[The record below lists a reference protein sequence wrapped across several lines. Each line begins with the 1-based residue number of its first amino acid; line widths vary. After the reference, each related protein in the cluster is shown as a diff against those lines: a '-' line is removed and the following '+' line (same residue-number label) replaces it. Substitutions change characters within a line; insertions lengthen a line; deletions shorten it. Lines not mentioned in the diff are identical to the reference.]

1 MRAMG
6 IAPERRTLVELKAVD
21 ATYPLYGA
29 VALEP
34 EQDLQAALALRDGR
48 WGAAADPVL
57 LQQLGLKIGDTIR
70 IGDLDY
76 AVRATVA
83 REPDRVTSLFSFGP
97 RLMVAQ
103 ASVAQTGLVQPGSL
117 VQWHRSEE
125 HTSEL
130 QSLKRI
136 SYAGFCL

>member
-57 LQQLGLKIGDTIR
+57 LQQLGLEIGDTIR
-70 IGDLDY
+70 VGDLDY

-97 RLMVAQ
+97 RLLVADATSAERHVGQ
-103 ASVAQTGLVQPGSL
+103 EGVQTG
-117 VQWHRSEE
+117 
-125 HTSEL
+125 
-130 QSLKRI
+130 
-136 SYAGFCL
+136 SYRCAPDY